1 VAVLT
6 VASVRNEKKR
16 AAHAIEP
23 ASVPSRGGCNTMNAS
38 LFRVHATALKATR
51 YVANTTFERE
61 NEVMRKLM
69 LAFGAAAMVAPTLVA
84 TTVDADAQ
92 RRYKYREWRGNDG
105 RLRCRK
111 SDGTTGLVVG
121 AVAGGLL
128 GRAVDTRGDRTLG
141 TVLGG
146 VGGALAGREIERSG
160 KRQCR

>member
-1 VAVLT
+1 
-6 VASVRNEKKR
+6 
-16 AAHAIEP
+16 
-23 ASVPSRGGCNTMNAS
+23 MNAT
-38 LFRVHATALKATR
+38 LFPVHATALEATR
-51 YVANTTFERE
+51 YVANTNFERE

-111 SDGTTGLVVG
+111 PDGTTGLVVG

-128 GRAVDTRGDRTLG
+128 GRTIDSRGDRTLG